1 MTIKYSKQSNKVCFF
16 TLILCIKKNFYIVSI
31 SIVSLMNITRNYSF
45 VGASIIMGLL
55 LIVSVTL
62 LPNLSFAQQENQ
74 TNMTSS
80 QQQNQSG
87 GNQTGGG
94 QEGQQQQQQN
104 QTGIGTSQELEN
116 LTGLSNETIANNTDI
131 ESPNATTMG
140 GLEREQTSTETTN
153 MSSTQQQNQSEQQQ
167 QQNQSGGN
175 QTGGGQEGQNQTQQ
189 GPLEQLGETLGG
201 IFGGGN

>member
-1 MTIKYSKQSNKVCFF
+1 MI
-16 TLILCIKKNFYIVSI
+16 
-31 SIVSLMNITRNYSF
+31 ITRNYSF
-45 VGASIIMGLL
+45 VEASIIMGLL

-87 GNQTGGG
+87 V
-94 QEGQQQQQQN
+94 
-104 QTGIGTSQELEN
+104 
-116 LTGLSNETIANNTDI
+116 
-131 ESPNATTMG
+131 
-140 GLEREQTSTETTN
+140 
-153 MSSTQQQNQSEQQQ
+153 
-167 QQNQSGGN
+167 N

>member
-1 MTIKYSKQSNKVCFF
+1 
-16 TLILCIKKNFYIVSI
+16 
-31 SIVSLMNITRNYSF
+31 MNITRNYSF
-45 VGASIIMGLL
+45 VGLL
-55 LIVSVTL
+55 LIVSLTL

-87 GNQTGGG
+87 G
-94 QEGQQQQQQN
+94 N

-140 GLEREQTSTETTN
+140 GLEREQTSTEITN
-153 MSSTQQQNQSEQQQ
+153 MSSAQQQNQSEQQQ

-175 QTGGGQEGQNQTQQ
+175 QTEGGQEGQNQTQQ

-201 IFGGGN
+201 IFGGGS

>member
-1 MTIKYSKQSNKVCFF
+1 
-16 TLILCIKKNFYIVSI
+16 
-31 SIVSLMNITRNYSF
+31 MNITRNYSF
-45 VGASIIMGLL
+45 VGASIITGLL

-62 LPNLSFAQQENQ
+62 LPDLSFAQQENQ

-153 MSSTQQQNQSEQQQ
+153 MSSTQQQNQSGQQQ

-201 IFGGGN
+201 IFGGGSQ

>member
-1 MTIKYSKQSNKVCFF
+1 
-16 TLILCIKKNFYIVSI
+16 
-31 SIVSLMNITRNYSF
+31 MNITRNYSF
-45 VGASIIMGLL
+45 VGASFIMGLL
-55 LIVSVTL
+55 LLVSVTL

-94 QEGQQQQQQN
+94 QQQQQN

-140 GLEREQTSTETTN
+140 GLEREQTSTEITN
-153 MSSTQQQNQSEQQQ
+153 MSSAQQQNQSEQQQ

-201 IFGGGN
+201 IFGGGS

>member
-1 MTIKYSKQSNKVCFF
+1 MTIKYSKQSNKVYFL

-31 SIVSLMNITRNYSF
+31 SIVPSMNITRNYSF

-62 LPNLSFAQQENQ
+62 LPNPSFAQQENQ

-87 GNQTGGG
+87 SNQTGGG
-94 QEGQQQQQQN
+94 QEGQQQQQQQN

-131 ESPNATTMG
+131 ES
-140 GLEREQTSTETTN
+140 
-153 MSSTQQQNQSEQQQ
+153 
-167 QQNQSGGN
+167 
-175 QTGGGQEGQNQTQQ
+175 
-189 GPLEQLGETLGG
+189 
-201 IFGGGN
+201 

>member
-1 MTIKYSKQSNKVCFF
+1 MTIKYSKQSNKVYFL

-31 SIVSLMNITRNYSF
+31 SIVSLMNITGNYSF

-62 LPNLSFAQQENQ
+62 LPNPSFAQQENQ

>member
-1 MTIKYSKQSNKVCFF
+1 MTIKYSKQSNKVYFL
-16 TLILCIKKNFYIVSI
+16 TLTLCIKKNFYIVSI
-31 SIVSLMNITRNYSF
+31 SIVSLMNITQNYSF
-45 VGASIIMGLL
+45 VGVSIIMGLL

-62 LPNLSFAQQENQ
+62 IPNPSFAQQENQ

-87 GNQTGGG
+87 GNQTRGG

-104 QTGIGTSQELEN
+104 QTGIVTAQELEN

-153 MSSTQQQNQSEQQQ
+153 VSSTQQQNQSGQQQ

-175 QTGGGQEGQNQTQQ
+175 QTGGGGQEGQNQTQQ
-189 GPLEQLGETLGG
+189 GPLEQLG
-201 IFGGGN
+201 

>member
-1 MTIKYSKQSNKVCFF
+1 
-16 TLILCIKKNFYIVSI
+16 
-31 SIVSLMNITRNYSF
+31 MNITRNYSF

-62 LPNLSFAQQENQ
+62 LPNPSFAQQENQ

-87 GNQTGGG
+87 GNQTGGA
-94 QEGQQQQQQN
+94 QEGQQQQQN
-104 QTGIGTSQELEN
+104 QTGIGTAQELEN

-140 GLEREQTSTETTN
+140 GLEKEQTSTETTN
-153 MSSTQQQNQSEQQQ
+153 MSSAQQQNQSEQQQ

-175 QTGGGQEGQNQTQQ
+175 QTGGGNQTQQ

-201 IFGGGN
+201 IFGGG

>member
-1 MTIKYSKQSNKVCFF
+1 VINKVYFL
-16 TLILCIKKNFYIVSI
+16 TLISCIKKNFYIVSI

-94 QEGQQQQQQN
+94 QEGQQQQQQQQN

-153 MSSTQQQNQSEQQQ
+153 MSSTQQQNQSGQQQQ

-201 IFGGGN
+201 IFGGGSQ

>member
-1 MTIKYSKQSNKVCFF
+1 MMTATPSGGKTF

-131 ESPNATTMG
+131 GSPNATTMG
-140 GLEREQTSTETTN
+140 GLEKEQTSTETTN
-153 MSSTQQQNQSEQQQ
+153 MTSTQQQNQSQQ
-167 QQNQSGGN
+167 
-175 QTGGGQEGQNQTQQ
+175 
-189 GPLEQLGETLGG
+189 
-201 IFGGGN
+201 

>member
-1 MTIKYSKQSNKVCFF
+1 MTMSTVSNQTKYIFSR
-16 TLILCIKKNFYIVSI
+16 LLLCIKKNFYIVSI
-31 SIVSLMNITRNYSF
+31 SIVLLMNITRNYSF
-45 VGASIIMGLL
+45 VGASFIMGLL
-55 LIVSVTL
+55 LLVSVTL

-87 GNQTGGG
+87 GNQTEG
-94 QEGQQQQQQN
+94 GQQQQQQN

-140 GLEREQTSTETTN
+140 GLEREQTSTENTN
-153 MSSTQQQNQSEQQQ
+153 MSSAQQQNQSEQQ

-175 QTGGGQEGQNQTQQ
+175 QTEGGQEGQNQTQQ

-201 IFGGGN
+201 IFGGGS

>member
-1 MTIKYSKQSNKVCFF
+1 MTIKYSKQSKKYTFSRLYHVLKRTF
-16 TLILCIKKNFYIVSI
+16 ILYQSLL
-31 SIVSLMNITRNYSF
+31 SLMNITRNYSF

-55 LIVSVTL
+55 LIVSVTV

-94 QEGQQQQQQN
+94 QEGQQQQQQQN

-140 GLEREQTSTETTN
+140 GLEKEQTSTETTN
-153 MSSTQQQNQSEQQQ
+153 MSSTQQQNQSGQQQ

-175 QTGGGQEGQNQTQQ
+175 QTGGGQGQNQTQQ

-201 IFGGGN
+201 IFGGGSQ

>member
-1 MTIKYSKQSNKVCFF
+1 
-16 TLILCIKKNFYIVSI
+16 
-31 SIVSLMNITRNYSF
+31 MNITRNYSF

-94 QEGQQQQQQN
+94 QEGQQQQQQQQN

-153 MSSTQQQNQSEQQQ
+153 MSSTQQQ

-201 IFGGGN
+201 IFGGGS